1 MGNFFNKNL
10 SQNNNK
16 NQEKDIW
23 DLGESLIETKEEG
36 ENIRENN
43 KGFIIRPEDFGPLK
57 DLVLDDTITDIDF
70 NGKDLWT
77 IDQDLRLLED

>member
-16 NQEKDIW
+16 DQEKDIW

-43 KGFIIRPEDFGPLK
+43 KGFIIRPE
-57 DLVLDDTITDIDF
+57 
-70 NGKDLWT
+70 
-77 IDQDLRLLED
+77 